1 LETTPMQAEIERVL
15 ELVKSGTLTTEQG
28 AAMIAALRETTSGDG
43 AGRGP
48 DTDRA
53 AEGDEPRHR
62 RHRRHR
68 HRFRR
73 HAGGA
78 DDAFERV
85 TVDVERAIDAGARS
99 LERVL
104 ESAFS
109 FAGRGSDDANRRILS
124 QAEPPAG
131 SDYVF
136 EGNRF
141 TVSHLRDLRLARS
154 TFSGNDLNAASI
166 EGMDL
171 TDARVTGQHLRGAS
185 IRGALIERS
194 ELADN
199 EWNGARLSGL
209 TLSDA
214 GLTGSSF
221 SGTQIRDFG
230 VARSRIE
237 ASRVSGSKLR
247 NLVVSNDSHAKALEL
262 RGLLGRDWLIDGSV
276 LAQTRISGHRIDGLA
291 LKRTGFEDVEFKT
304 TRDADLRD
312 RGRRASMCDVVF
324 ERVVLKRCRF
334 TDCRFDGARFEGF
347 EASDLEFVGVDFGRA
362 RISSAAALAG
372 FAGQAARV

>member
-1 LETTPMQAEIERVL
+1 MQAEIERVL

-28 AAMIAALRETTSGDG
+28 AAMIAALRETNSGGNAD
-43 AGRGP
+43 AGP
-48 DTDRA
+48 DTDHATEDA
-53 AEGDEPRHR
+53 APRRRHR
-62 RHRRHR
+62 RHRR
-68 HRFRR
+68 RFRH
-73 HAGGA
+73 HASGA
-78 DDAFERV
+78 DDVFERV
-85 TVDVERAIDAGARS
+85 SDDVERAIDVGARS

-104 ESAFS
+104 EGAFA
-109 FAGRGSDDANRRILS
+109 FAGGDGDDANRRILS
-124 QAEPPAG
+124 QTEPPVG

-214 GLTGSSF
+214 WLTGSAF
-221 SGTQIRDFG
+221 NGAQIRDFG

-247 NLVVSNDSHAKALEL
+247 DLVVSNDSHAKALEL
-262 RGLLGRDWLIDGSV
+262 RGVLGRDWLIDGSV

-291 LKRTGFEDVEFKT
+291 LKRTGFEDVEFRT
-304 TRDADLRD
+304 TRDADLRK
-312 RGRRASMCDVVF
+312 RGRHASMCDVVF

-347 EASDLEFVGVDFGRA
+347 EASDLDFVGVDFGRA